1 MSNLQRR
8 YEQVKAQLEEQQTL
22 KIKLQT
28 NLETMKERISNDK
41 QELSEQ
47 GITYDTLDDLET
59 VKTELEGRVDRILT
73 HLEQELN

>member
-28 NLETMKERISNDK
+28 NLETMKERISKDK

-47 GITYDTLDDLET
+47 GITYDTLDDLEA

>member
-28 NLETMKERISNDK
+28 NLETMKERISKDK
-41 QELSEQ
+41 QELAEQ
-47 GITYDTLDDLET
+47 GITYDTLDDLEA

>member
-28 NLETMKERISNDK
+28 NLETMKERISKDK
-41 QELSEQ
+41 QELEEQ

-59 VKTELEGRVDRILT
+59 VKAELEGRVDRILT
-73 HLEQELN
+73 HLEQELS

>member
-28 NLETMKERISNDK
+28 NLETMKERISKDK
-41 QELSEQ
+41 QELEEQ

-59 VKTELEGRVDRILT
+59 VKAELEGRVDRILT

>member
-28 NLETMKERISNDK
+28 NLETMKERISKDK

>member
-8 YEQVKAQLEEQQTL
+8 YEQVKEQLEEQQTL

-28 NLETMKERISNDK
+28 NLETMKERISKDK

-47 GITYDTLDDLET
+47 GITYDTLDDLEA